1 MKEEFLK
8 ILRTVNREGI
18 EDLIKFL
25 ESTDFFTAP
34 ASTRFHGN
42 YAGGLV
48 EHSMKVYEILVEK
61 VKNSSK
67 KIEVSEDTLKIVA
80 LLHDVCKANFYKVE

>member
-8 ILRTVNREGI
+8 ILRTVKREGI
-18 EDLIKFL
+18 EDLIKFI

-48 EHSMKVYEILVEK
+48 EHSMKVYEILQEK
-61 VKNSSK
+61 VKNAPIK
-67 KIEVSEDTLKIVA
+67 LNVP
-80 LLHDVCKANFYKVE
+80 